1 MSRGPAASHKPLHN
15 VPKNS
20 HTITL
25 VGAGLTGPLLAIS
38 LAQRGFPV
46 QIFERRPDMR
56 LTRAS
61 AGRSINLAVS
71 TRGIH
76 ALREAGLWDQM
87 SRIIIP
93 MKGRMMHSLA
103 GELTFQPYGKNDS
116 EVINSISRA
125 DLNVALMNAA
135 EAQGVT
141 IHFGERCTGTDSNT
155 GAVRFRDEESGREI
169 TVDSE
174 VVIGTDGS
182 ASAIRQ
188 DMQKLGRPN
197 SSQEVLDYGYKE
209 LTIAAGPGGKH
220 ILEPNA
226 LHIWPRGAY
235 MLIALPNIDG
245 TFACILFLPFEG
257 SESFASL
264 NTIEKALHFFRERF
278 ADAVP
283 LMPQLREN
291 YRGNPVGTMVT
302 IKCAPWQLD
311 GKVLLLGDAAHAIV
325 PFFGQGMNCAF
336 EDCTVFLELLDRH
349 GPDWKKLFQEFEQAR
364 KPNTDSIADMALENF
379 IEMRDR
385 VADPRF
391 LFRKKVELAL
401 EAKYPHH
408 FVPKY
413 AMVTFHRVPYS
424 VALSR
429 GKIQDRLLAELCDP
443 ISRIEDLDWKKADH
457 LIHRDLTPLET
468 L

>member
-1 MSRGPAASHKPLHN
+1 LSRDLAANHEPFQRMQN
-15 VPKNS
+15 GS

-56 LTRAS
+56 LTRAA

-76 ALREAGLWDQM
+76 ALREAGLWDDM

-103 GELTFQPYGKNDS
+103 GELTFQPYGKNDT

-135 EAQGVT
+135 EAQGVA
-141 IHFGERCTGTDSNT
+141 IHFNERCTGMDWNT
-155 GAVRFRDEESGREI
+155 GRARFRNEESGRES

-182 ASAIRQ
+182 ASALRL
-188 DMQKLGRPN
+188 DMQKHRSLN
-197 SSQEVLDYGYKE
+197 FTQQQLDYGYKE
-209 LTIAAGPGGKH
+209 LTIAAGPAGKH
-220 ILEPNA
+220 VVEPHA

-257 SESFASL
+257 RDSFATL
-264 NTIEKALHFFRERF
+264 NTSEKAQHFFDQRF
-278 ADAVP
+278 PDAVP
-283 LMPQLREN
+283 LMPQLQEN
-291 YRGNPVGTMVT
+291 YAANPTGSMVT
-302 IKCAPWQLD
+302 VKSAPWHVD
-311 GKVLLLGDAAHAIV
+311 RRVLLLGDAAHAIV

-336 EDCTVFLELLDRH
+336 EDCTVFLELLDRL
-349 GPDWKKLFQEFEQAR
+349 GPDWPKLFQEFEHAR
-364 KPNTDSIADMALENF
+364 KINTDAIADLALENF
-379 IEMRDR
+379 VEMRDH

-401 EAKYPHH
+401 EAKFPRY

-429 GKIQDRLLAELCDP
+429 GKIQDRLLEELCDP
-443 ISRIEDLDWKKADH
+443 VARIEDLDWKKAGH
-457 LIHRDLTPLET
+457 LIHRDLTPMET

>member
-1 MSRGPAASHKPLHN
+1 MPNRT
-15 VPKNS
+15 

-56 LTRAS
+56 LIRTS

-93 MKGRMMHSLA
+93 MKGRMMHSLT
-103 GELTFQPYGKNDS
+103 GDLTFQLYGRNDT

-135 EAQGVT
+135 EVQGVT
-141 IHFGERCTGTDSNT
+141 IHFGERCTGIDWNT
-155 GAVRFRDEESGREI
+155 GGARFRNEETGRET

-188 DMQKLGRPN
+188 DMQKLGRLN
-197 SSQEVLDYGYKE
+197 FSQEHLDYGYKE

-220 ILEPNA
+220 LLEPNA

-257 SESFASL
+257 PESFANLDTS
-264 NTIEKALHFFRERF
+264 EKASNFFAERF
-278 ADAVP
+278 ADALP
-283 LMPQLREN
+283 LMPQLQEN
-291 YRGNPVGTMVT
+291 YSGNPTGSMVT
-302 IKCAPWQLD
+302 LKCAPWQVG
-311 GKVLLLGDAAHAIV
+311 GKVLLLGDSAHAIV

-349 GPDWKKLFQEFEQAR
+349 GSNWPTFFQEFEHAR
-364 KPNTDSIADMALENF
+364 KLNTDSIADMALENF
-379 IEMRDR
+379 IEMCDR

-401 EAKYPHH
+401 EAKYPRH

-424 VALSR
+424 VAFSR

-457 LIHRDLTPLET
+457 LIHRDLIPLET